1 MASSTDLSTNR
12 LLRFLE
18 EADGTRHALP
28 QTGSVTV
35 GCAPASADHVQ
46 IHAPQGSSLE
56 ERHCVIGRTKTG
68 GLALKDLGS
77 RGGCRVNGELVSTQ
91 RLSVGDRLELGDVAL
106 FIRDGREEE
115 PEPSLGRLDGYR
127 LERRLGRGGMGDV
140 VLAVQESLD
149 RKVALKLLKM
159 SLAADKDFVVRFQ
172 AEAKNAA
179 ALSHPHVVHV
189 YDVGVAEGRHYLAM
203 EFMEGGTLEERLQ
216 MLGRL
221 DAEEVRR
228 VLFETAQALSY
239 AEERRIVHRDI
250 KPENLMLDTTGR
262 VKLADLGLAT
272 ESESQD
278 RGGERIMG
286 TPHFMAPEQARGAKP
301 DHRSDLYALGATAFR
316 LLTGHTPFEGETTRD
331 ILRAHFTQPV
341 PKPSERVPGVSPAL
355 DAVIARLMAKEP
367 GERYGSAREL
377 IQALNQVTIESTD
390 APSKSK
396 APLLIGLLVVALGAA
411 GAYVALGPK
420 SETPEPAP
428 RGDQGTQVATS
439 NGAPRVDADPLP
451 ALPAIPEAGEDV
463 PEDNEAALQEL
474 EVRAQNA
481 KRQLEGVT
489 DPEARRTML
498 LALIKDYPGSSA
510 ANDAFIEL
518 QALNAQLDAA
528 LNAEQAKAKRI
539 TAIQAQLK
547 LIVVQAPQEPSG
559 APSDPMQVLFNL
571 YDVSIPAEPE
581 LADAFRT
588 ERRATAQALI
598 ESAQAEVNLRLANAE
613 QAASEG
619 DFERYAQILQGAIDY
634 LEQHPLQVI
643 VGQALETVDPL
654 QAKPDEDG
662 AAQATPS
669 DPAESD
675 DTSESGAPRTPD
687 GDPSDDSEVRQGFLS
702 PRAQDPTTPDAP
714 PTEAPSEPEGTLTF
728 EAADFAELNELG
740 LDALLQQRDVL
751 RKRLAETQAR
761 AEAYHEAQVA
771 ADFNRLGSAIYRGP
785 SGQAGLGATLQR
797 GNYRG
802 LATVWGDLG
811 QTLNTTRAQDE
822 LMAWSLDAENAA
834 TLIDHLVSAF
844 AAGEWRRT
852 STPAPYGG
860 FAEVE
865 AISSTGITLSSDSG
879 SRALLWSEYR
889 TNRSGTDLPDA
900 FEGLIKSRLNRDY
913 TPLEL
918 DGIAALLRL
927 AAVESTL
934 KLADDVLIASDR
946 ERFDQGDLEDVRK
959 LFEVALEWS
968 RQADQANGR
977 AVQVERTRREQRA
990 ALLLAESLVART
1002 QGEHSISAALASQ
1015 LLMQEPFSLVV
1026 LLLSNGREG
1035 LPRR

>member
-35 GCAPASADHVQ
+35 GRAPASADHVE
-46 IHAPQGSSLE
+46 IHAPQSASLE

-316 LLTGHTPFEGETTRD
+316 LLTGHTPFEGDTTRD

-367 GERYGSAREL
+367 SNRYSSAREL
-377 IQALNQVTIESTD
+377 IQALNNVTIETT
-390 APSKSK
+390 ATPSKSK
-396 APLLIGLLVVALGAA
+396 APLLIGLLVVVLGAA
-411 GAYVALGPK
+411 GTYLVLGPK
-420 SETPEPAP
+420 NESPDPKP
-428 RGDQGTQVATS
+428 RGDQGTQVATT
-439 NGAPRVDADPLP
+439 NGTPATTSKTDGLP
-451 ALPAIPEAGEDV
+451 ALPAIPEVEADI

-474 EVRAQNA
+474 EQRAQNA

-489 DPEARRTML
+489 DPEMRRTML

-510 ANDAFIEL
+510 ANDAFLEL
-518 QALNAQLDAA
+518 QAINAQLDAA
-528 LNAEQAKAKRI
+528 LSAEQAKAKQI
-539 TAIQAQLK
+539 GAIQDQLQ
-547 LIVVQAPQEPSG
+547 LLVNQAPKEPSG
-559 APSDPMQVLFNL
+559 APSDPLQVLFTL
-571 YDVSIPAEPE
+571 YSATLPAEPE
-581 LADAFRT
+581 FADAFRT
-588 ERRATAQALI
+588 QRRATAQALI
-598 ESAQAEVNLRLANAE
+598 ESTQAEVDARLASAE
-613 QAASEG
+613 QAAANG
-619 DFERYAQILQGAIDY
+619 DFENYAQILQGAIDY
-634 LEQHPLQVI
+634 LEQHPLQVV
-643 VGQALETVDPL
+643 VGQTPETVDPF
-654 QAKPDEDG
+654 K
-662 AAQATPS
+662 TN
-669 DPAESD
+669 PAESGAVQGPTTAPNEPSEAD
-675 DTSESGAPRTPD
+675 SESDAN
-687 GDPSDDSEVRQGFLS
+687 GDSQMHQGYIQ
-702 PRAQDPTTPDAP
+702 PRAQDASAPDTDDTAD
-714 PTEAPSEPEGTLTF
+714 EAVATLTF
-728 EAADFAELNELG
+728 AAADFAELNELG
-740 LDALLQQRDVL
+740 LETLLKQRDVL
-751 RKRLAETQAR
+751 RERLAQTEAR
-761 AEAYHEAQVA
+761 AIAYHEAQVA
-771 ADFNRLGSAIYRGP
+771 ADFNRLGNTIYRGT
-785 SGQAGLGATLQR
+785 SGHDGLGATLQR
-797 GNYRG
+797 ADYRG
-802 LATVWGDLG
+802 LATVWRDLG

-822 LMAWSLDAENAA
+822 LMAWSLDADHAA
-834 TLIDHLVSAF
+834 TLIEHLVNAF
-844 AAGEWRRT
+844 AKGEWRRT

-865 AISSTGITLSSDSG
+865 AISPTGLTLSSDSG
-879 SRALLWSEYR
+879 SRAMSWSEYR
-889 TNRSGTDLPDA
+889 TNRSGKDLPDA
-900 FEGLIKSRLNRDY
+900 YEGLIKSRLTRDY

-918 DGIAALLRL
+918 DGIAAILRF

-934 KLADDVLIASDR
+934 RMSDDVLIASDR

-959 LFEVALEWS
+959 LFNLALEWS
-968 RQADQANGR
+968 VKADQANGR
-977 AVQVERTRREQRA
+977 SVQVERTERERRA
-990 ALLLAESLVART
+990 ALLLAKSLVART
-1002 QGEHSISAALASQ
+1002 QGEHSISAALAGQ
-1015 LLMQEPFSLVV
+1015 LLMEEPFSLVV